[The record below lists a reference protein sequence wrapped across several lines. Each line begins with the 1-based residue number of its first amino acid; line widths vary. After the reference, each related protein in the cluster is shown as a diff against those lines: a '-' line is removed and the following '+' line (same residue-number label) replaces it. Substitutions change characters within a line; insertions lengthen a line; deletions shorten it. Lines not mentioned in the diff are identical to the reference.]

1 MVDAADSSVVIAV
14 DIVGVVVPAVFGC
27 RAADVAGDGAVAPA
41 AEEKSL
47 PFLDSSD
54 IIPYTVVKGGVRE

>member
-14 DIVGVVVPAVFGC
+14 AVVVVVVPAVFGC
-27 RAADVAGDGAVAPA
+27 RVAVVAGDGAVAPA

-47 PFLDSSD
+47 PFSDSSD
-54 IIPYTVVKGGVRE
+54 IIPYTVMKGGVRE